1 MYDKMIIELFFSR
14 DEAAI
19 SETDKKYGRKLH
31 TISKNITNNDSDSDE
46 CVNDTYL
53 SAWNNIPPT
62 RPENY
67 YAYLCRIV
75 RNFSGTCV
83 RRASAL
89 KRNSAVLSLDGE
101 LAEIISFPTEPSYPD
116 ETELG
121 MVIDRFLKESDKD
134 TRFLFVRRYFYADSI
149 EALSEMTGLGKNS
162 VSLRLMR
169 IRKRLKKYIEKDG
182 FTI

>member
-1 MYDKMIIELFFSR
+1 MQDDKIVELYWKR
-14 DEAAI
+14 EETAIAAT
-19 SETDKKYGRKLH
+19 EKKYGAYLMK
-31 TISKNITNNDSDSDE
+31 IAYNILADREDSRE

-101 LAEIISFPTEPSYPD
+101 LAEIILFPTKPSYPD

-149 EALSEMTGLGKNS
+149 EALSALTGLSKNS

-169 IRKRLKKYIEKDG
+169 IRKRLKKYIEKEG